1 MKGVKKHIQNEYIR
15 NAFILSNR
23 KDIRIAVILKLSA
36 SLKKEIMRIDAKIS
50 NKYWRIAPW
59 KKAIN

>member
-23 KDIRIAVILKLSA
+23 KDIRIADIPKLSEMA
-36 SLKKEIMRIDAKIS
+36 VKI
-50 NKYWRIAPW
+50 
-59 KKAIN
+59 